1 MMTGLEC
8 NHRFCIQCWTEY
20 LTTKIIEEGVG
31 QTIACA
37 ASGCDILVDDATV
50 MRLVRDPK
58 VRMKYQHLITNSFVE
73 VSYMS
78 IKLFSVNNN
87 LLFLNS
93 VTGYCVGAHRPTVT
107 TLLKPNILI
116 LNQ

>member
-1 MMTGLEC
+1 MTGLEC
-8 NHRFCIQCWTEY
+8 NHRFCTQCWTEY

-73 VSYMS
+73 VRY
-78 IKLFSVNNN
+78 IFLKLFSINNI

-93 VTGYCVGAHRPTVT
+93 VTGYYVGVHRLIVIM
-107 TLLKPNILI
+107 LLKPNILI

>member
-8 NHRFCIQCWTEY
+8 NHRFCTQCWTEY

-73 VSYMS
+73 VSYFIS
-78 IKLFSVNNN
+78 TFDYLYLYTF
-87 LLFLNS
+87 
-93 VTGYCVGAHRPTVT
+93 
-107 TLLKPNILI
+107 
-116 LNQ
+116 